1 MLVAGVVSGLLI
13 GRYGIGSLGSDTY
26 SDVDPKSV
34 AVLPFDNYSTA
45 PEDQFFSD
53 GITEVII
60 ANLAKVKDL
69 KVISRTSVMEYK
81 KTTKKM
87 NEIAGEL
94 GVAHILEGSI
104 QRVGDNIRIV
114 GQLIN
119 AYSDEHIWAETYD
132 GHISDVFTMQTDVAI
147 KIAQVI
153 LVLKIGF
160 IVALVSI
167 LPLNP

>member
-1 MLVAGVVSGLLI
+1 MLLGLVVAFL
-13 GRYGIGSLGSDTY
+13 LGSFGGG
-26 SDVDPKSV
+26 SFQSSVDDKSI

-81 KTTKKM
+81 NTTKKIKD
-87 NEIAGEL
+87 IAKEL

-104 QRVGDNIRIV
+104 QRANGRVRVV
-114 GQLIN
+114 GQLIDTKT
-119 AYSDEHIWAETYD
+119 DEHIWAETYD
-132 GHISDVFTMQTDVAI
+132 
-147 KIAQVI
+147 
-153 LVLKIGF
+153 
-160 IVALVSI
+160 
-167 LPLNP
+167 